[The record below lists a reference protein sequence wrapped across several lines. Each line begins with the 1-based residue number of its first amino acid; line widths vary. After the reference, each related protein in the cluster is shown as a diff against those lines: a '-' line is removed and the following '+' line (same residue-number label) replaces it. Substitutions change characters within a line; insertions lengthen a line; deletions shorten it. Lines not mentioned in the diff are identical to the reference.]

1 MSRLNPRTFATFAP
15 LLPASSCGTPT
26 PGMSRLLT
34 HIQPRSSDFQRNRAH
49 MLALLGT
56 LEDRQRA
63 NREAGGVKAASK
75 LAKRGKLSA
84 RERIER
90 LLDRD
95 GSFLELSPLAAWG
108 QYDGEAPGA
117 GCISGIG
124 QVSGRWVFLSANDT
138 RVKGGAV
145 YPIGADK
152 MIRGQQIA
160 LENNLPCVALVE
172 SAGANLLFQ
181 AELFAPGNR
190 GGRGFCN
197 QARMS
202 AAGIPQ
208 IAIVFGNGTAGGA
221 YVPGMSDYTVMVRKH
236 AHVYL
241 AGPPLVKAATGA
253 DADDEALGGADM
265 HHTVSGLCDYVAEDD
280 ADAIRIGREIIAHL
294 GKPNHHVPRE
304 IPEDPLYDPEE
315 LLGLVPPELKIPFD
329 IREVIARIVDA
340 SDFDEFRAG
349 YGPTLVCGFARIDGF
364 NVGILGNNGPLFS
377 PSALKATHFIQL
389 CCQKRFPIIYLQNI
403 TGFMVG
409 VEAERGG
416 IVKDGA
422 KMVHTVAT
430 ASVPQFTVLVGGC
443 FGAGNYGMC
452 GRAYD
457 PRLLLTWP
465 SSRIAVMGGEQA
477 ARVMRIVQEEAMRKL
492 GATADAAEMAAMEEM
507 VKGEFDRQSDP
518 YFATAQLWDDGII
531 DPRHTRQ
538 ALAIGLH
545 AAWQRDVIAAGHP
558 RFGVLRM

>member
-1 MSRLNPRTFATFAP
+1 MTRLI
-15 LLPASSCGTPT
+15 
-26 PGMSRLLT
+26 T
-34 HIQPRSSDFQRNRAH
+34 HIQPRSADYQRNRTH
-49 MLALLGT
+49 MLGLLQT
-56 LEDRQRA
+56 LAERQQAARDV
-63 NREAGGVKAASK
+63 GGAKAAAK
-75 LAKRGKLSA
+75 LAKRNKLGP

-95 GSFLELSPLAAWG
+95 GNFLELSPLAAYG

-117 GCISGIG
+117 GCITGIG
-124 QVSGRWVFLSANDT
+124 QVSGRWVMITANDT
-138 RVKGGAV
+138 RVKGGAI
-145 YPIGADK
+145 YPLGADK
-152 MIRGQQIA
+152 MIRAQNVA
-160 LENNLPCVALVE
+160 LENGLPSISLVE

-202 AAGIPQ
+202 AAGLPQ
-208 IAIVFGNGTAGGA
+208 IALVFGNGTAGGA
-221 YVPGMSDYTVMVRKH
+221 YVPGMSDYTVMVRKQ

-265 HHTVSGLCDYVAEDD
+265 HHEVSGLCDYIAEDD
-280 ADAIRIGREIIAHL
+280 ADAIRIGRQIVANL
-294 GKPNHHVPRE
+294 GKPLHPVARAT
-304 IPEDPLYDPEE
+304 PEEPLYDPEE

-329 IREVIARIVDA
+329 IREVIARTVDA
-340 SDFDEFRAG
+340 SDFDEFRPG

-377 PSALKATHFIQL
+377 NSALKATHFIQL

-409 VEAERGG
+409 VDAERGG

-422 KMVHTVAT
+422 KMVHAVAT
-430 ASVPQFTVLVGGC
+430 ASVPQFTVLVGGS

-477 ARVMRIVQEEAMRKL
+477 ARVMRIVQEEAMRKM
-492 GATADAAEMAAMEEM
+492 GATADEAQMTMMEEM
-507 VKGEFDRQSDP
+507 VKGEFERQSDP

-531 DPRHTRQ
+531 DPRHTRA
-538 ALAIGLH
+538 ALSVGLQ
-545 AAWQRDVIAAGHP
+545 AAWQRDIIAEGKPH
-558 RFGVLRM
+558 FGVFRM

>member
-1 MSRLNPRTFATFAP
+1 MPK
-15 LLPASSCGTPT
+15 
-26 PGMSRLLT
+26 LT
-34 HIQPRSSDFQRNRAH
+34 STIQTRSSDYQRNRTH
-49 MLALLGT
+49 MLALLQT
-56 LEDRQRA
+56 LDERHRA
-63 NREAGGVKAASK
+63 NRETGGAKAA
-75 LAKRGKLSA
+75 AKMAKKGKLGP

-95 GSFLELSPLAAWG
+95 GSFLELSPLAAFG
-108 QYDGEAPGA
+108 QYDNEAPGA
-117 GCISGIG
+117 GVITGIG
-124 QVSGRWVFLSANDT
+124 QVSGRTVMISANDT
-138 RVKGGAV
+138 RVKGGAI
-145 YPIGADK
+145 YPLGADK
-152 MIRGQQIA
+152 MIRAQTVA
-160 LENNLPCVALVE
+160 LENGLPTVSLVE

-202 AAGIPQ
+202 AAGLPQ
-208 IAIVFGNGTAGGA
+208 IALVFGNATAGGA
-221 YVPGMSDYTVMVRKH
+221 YVPGMSDYTVMVRNH

-253 DADDEALGGADM
+253 DADDELLGGADM
-265 HHTVSGLCDYVAEDD
+265 HHSVSGLCDYVAEDD
-280 ADAIRIGREIIAHL
+280 ADAIRIGREIVAHL
-294 GKPNHHVPRE
+294 GKPTHPVSRE
-304 IPEDPLYDPEE
+304 TPAEPLYDPEE

-340 SDFDEFRAG
+340 SDFDEFRPG
-349 YGPTLVCGFARIDGF
+349 YGSTLVTGFARIDGY

-377 PSALKATHFIQL
+377 QSALKATHFIQL

-409 VEAERGG
+409 IDAERGG

-422 KMVHTVAT
+422 KMVHAVAT
-430 ASVPQFTVLVGGC
+430 ASVPQFTVLVGGS

-477 ARVMRIVQEEAMRKL
+477 ARVMRIVQEEAMRKMG
-492 GATADAAEMAAMEEM
+492 GAADDAAMAMMEEM

-531 DPRHTRQ
+531 DPRHTRA
-538 ALAIGLH
+538 ALALGLH
-545 AAWQRDVIAAGHP
+545 AAWQRDVAAEGHP
-558 RFGVLRM
+558 RFGVFRM